1 MPLNSKYHRKI
12 ARVALVAVA
21 LIGAAQI
28 VRAGGWDERSTP
40 HRNAQAQPV
49 PGLPAGSRVL
59 RDIAYGDDPRQ
70 RYDAYLPASPRHA
83 PVIFIVHGG
92 SWTFGDKDHPGLIGN
107 KAAYWLP
114 KGYALVSIN
123 YRMLPDT
130 PPLEQAKD
138 VARALATAQRQAKS
152 WGADRDRFVLMGH
165 SAGAHLVALLATAP
179 ELAVAAGA
187 SPARAAVL
195 LDSAA
200 YDVERL
206 MRERHPPLYDRAF
219 GKDPAAWKAASPYG
233 RLSPGALPMLA
244 VCSKRHLMSACA
256 QARKFADKAGALGAR
271 VQVREEN
278 LSHME
283 VNRTLGEASPYTET
297 VAAFVAVNVR

>member
-1 MPLNSKYHRKI
+1 MIDIRNRKI
-12 ARVALVAVA
+12 ACIVLAAAALASA
-21 LIGAAQI
+21 AHAAQDGT
-28 VRAGGWDERSTP
+28 RREHMTARRS
-40 HRNAQAQPV
+40 AQAAPA
-49 PGLPAGSRVL
+49 PIPAGARVL

-70 RYDAYLPASPRHA
+70 RFDAYLPASPRHA

-92 SWTFGDKDHPGLIGN
+92 SWTFGDKDHPGLVGN

-130 PPLEQAKD
+130 PPLDQAKD
-138 VARALATAQRQAKS
+138 VARALATAQRQAQS
-152 WGADRDRFVLMGH
+152 WGADRGRFVLMGH

-179 ELAVAAGA
+179 ELSVASGA
-187 SPARAAVL
+187 APARAAVL

-219 GKDPAAWKAASPYG
+219 GKNPADWKAASPYG
-233 RLSPGALPMLA
+233 SLSRDALPMLA
-244 VCSKRHLMSACA
+244 VCSTRHLMSACA
-256 QARKFADKAGALGAR
+256 QARKFSDKAAALGAR

-283 VNRTLGEASPYTET
+283 VNRTLGESSLYTEA
-297 VAAFVAVNVR
+297 VAAFVTENVR